1 MAIAHFMRRWRRL
14 PGRAALL
21 VGLGALSATGARAD
35 TPAPPPGTGAGDLQL
50 HSEGGRI
57 WLAEGSGELHELA
70 LGDTAEAR
78 RLKELI
84 EARESAGNLAPLRL
98 RPTILA
104 GGGGMGF
111 SWWSHPKP
119 EGPVKADASGK
130 PDKAQKADPPT
141 KKDPAGA
148 AKKD

>member
-1 MAIAHFMRRWRRL
+1 MAIANFTRRWQRL

-21 VGLGALSATGARAD
+21 LGLGALSAAGARAD

-50 HSEGGRI
+50 HSAGGRI

-84 EARESAGNLAPLRL
+84 EARGSAGNPAPLRL

-111 SWWSHPKP
+111 SWWNHPKA
-119 EGPVKADASGK
+119 ESPVKTDASGK
-130 PDKAQKADPPT
+130 PDKTQKADPSA